1 MYKIVQFYVL
11 VSGTKGMIFS
21 GFNGFFISQQALN
34 SQAHR
39 PVVDVIDFRCGKM
52 KLDSNGTT
60 VQPDLRKGR
69 ITVRTAETDGCLH
82 FTWSDRTSNAT
93 EPEDD
98 LILFPG
104 DATFGRVEAARNNA
118 KNNRLDACIK
128 RKFLGTDAL

>member
-1 MYKIVQFYVL
+1 LLSLPSFLNTEKMLCV
-11 VSGTKGMIFS
+11 
-21 GFNGFFISQQALN
+21 QQALLT
-34 SQAHR
+34 HR
-39 PVVDVIDFRCGKM
+39 APVPDVIDFRCGKM
-52 KLDSNGTT
+52 KLDANGTT

-69 ITVRTAETDGCLH
+69 ITVRTADSDGCLH

-118 KNNRLDACIK
+118 KNNRFTIC
-128 RKFLGTDAL
+128 